1 MRDPSAL
8 HPAAASLR
16 APALALAF
24 ACVATSCSLGVRAGA
39 DPEPASAI
47 AEAPETAKPTDYV
60 ALGSRLRAA
69 IEGGYHSPPELDREP
84 WTAFWTD
91 LEAGFAE
98 AETDRDALHAFDMAV
113 RSLGMSHLHLY
124 GPRPAPRAAG
134 GIAAAPPVHVRY
146 EVRPGGSTA
155 GGATAD
161 GVAVLRIDRFLLDE
175 TAGPIADALRDV
187 AERRPAA
194 LVLDLRQCS
203 GGDLAAMTVA
213 AHLVAEPTPIGLFI
227 ARPWW
232 DGHDRVPAPEEWS
245 GLPHV
250 REPDLGAFFEALSG
264 VGAAVGVA
272 TPAEPRY
279 DGPVYVLTSPE
290 TASAAEPLVHLLK
303 TTGRATV
310 VGERTMGAML
320 SSDRAD
326 LGGGWTLV
334 YPGADYFTAEG
345 GRLEGVGIEPDVAAP
360 SNRALTVAL
369 GLIADRPVAPR

>member
-1 MRDPSAL
+1 MPDPTAQL
-8 HPAAASLR
+8 LVATVRRAARLSLVV
-16 APALALAF
+16 
-24 ACVATSCSLGVRAGA
+24 ACVAAGCSPGERLGAE
-39 DPEPASAI
+39 PEPLT
-47 AEAPETAKPTDYV
+47 APEADEATDYV
-60 ALGSRLRAA
+60 ALGDRVRAA
-69 IEGGYHSPPELDREP
+69 VEAGYHSPPELDREP
-84 WTAFWTD
+84 WTAFWAD
-91 LEAGFAE
+91 LETGFSE
-98 AETDRDALHAFDMAV
+98 AETDRDALHAFDMAA
-113 RSLGMSHLHLY
+113 RALGMSHLHLY
-124 GPRPAPRAAG
+124 GPRVAPRAPSGPA
-134 GIAAAPPVHVRY
+134 PVHVRY
-146 EVRPGGSTA
+146 GVRP
-155 GGATAD
+155 D
-161 GVAVLRIDRFLLDE
+161 EVAVLRIDRFLLDE
-175 TAGPIADALRDV
+175 TAEPIGDALRDV
-187 AERRPAA
+187 AERRSAA

-203 GGDLAAMTVA
+203 GGDLTAMTVA

-232 DGHDRVPAPEEWS
+232 DGHDRVPRPGEWA

-250 REPDLGAFFEALSG
+250 REPDLGAFFEALTG
-264 VGAAVGVA
+264 VGAAVGVV

-345 GRLEGVGIEPDVAAP
+345 GRLEGVGIEPDVTAP

>member
-1 MRDPSAL
+1 M
-8 HPAAASLR
+8 
-16 APALALAF
+16 
-24 ACVATSCSLGVRAGA
+24 
-39 DPEPASAI
+39 
-47 AEAPETAKPTDYV
+47 
-60 ALGSRLRAA
+60 ALGARLRAA
-69 IEGGYHSPPELDREP
+69 VEVGYHSPPELEREP
-84 WTAFWTD
+84 WTAFWAD

-98 AETDRDALHAFDMAV
+98 AETNRDVLHAFDMAV

-124 GPRPAPRAAG
+124 APRPAPRAAG
-134 GIAAAPPVHVRY
+134 DMAADPPVHVRY

-155 GGATAD
+155 DGAATG

-175 TAGPIADALRDV
+175 TAEPIGDALRDV
-187 AERRPAA
+187 AERRSAA

-203 GGDLAAMTVA
+203 GGDLTAMTVA

-232 DGHDRVPAPEEWS
+232 DGHDRVPRPGEWA

-250 REPDLGAFFEALSG
+250 REPDLGAFFEALTG
-264 VGAAVGVA
+264 VGAAVGVV
-272 TPAEPRY
+272 TPAEFRY

-303 TTGRATV
+303 ATGRATV

-320 SSDRAD
+320 SSDTAD

-334 YPGADYFTAEG
+334 YPGADYVTAEG
-345 GRLEGVGIEPDVAAP
+345 GRLEGVGVAPDVAAP
-360 SNRALTVAL
+360 SNRALAVAL
-369 GLIADRPVAPR
+369 GLIEGEPSGSR